1 MTNMVAREI
10 RVRGVVQGVGFRP
23 TVWHLAHR
31 NQLVGD
37 VCNDGE
43 GVLIRIVGVA
53 QQVDNFLQRLPHEVP
68 RLSRVESIEVQE
80 LSTELSFRSFDIIH
94 SRHSSNHTQVT
105 ADAALCKACREECL
119 MPGARRYYYPFTNC
133 TFCGPRFSIVHKVP
147 YDRENTTMAAFP
159 LCDSCSQ
166 EYHNPSD
173 RRFHAQPIACPVCG
187 PKIWLEFADDSHG
200 SAYTDSKTIIEQAV
214 AALKQGKI
222 LAIRGLGGF
231 HLACDATSEHAVNTL
246 RAKKRR
252 YAKPFAL
259 MAPDVETI
267 AKYCTIST
275 LERQLLQSPE
285 APIVLLDAKH
295 PGKLPV
301 SISPGTNL
309 LGFMLPYTPLHL
321 LLMLGFDSPL
331 VMTSGNVSDE
341 PQIID
346 LDKARASLA
355 DIVDIFLMHDRDIA
369 NRIDDSVIRVMAEKP
384 QIIRRARGY
393 APRSIKLPA
402 GFERAPE
409 LLAFGGELKSS
420 FCLVKDG
427 AAILSQHQGDLE
439 DVATFDDYE
448 KNLALYRQLFD
459 HHPICFAVD
468 KHPEY
473 LSTKLAQA
481 LGQEHDLP
489 LYAVQHHHAHIA
501 SCLAEN
507 GIALATEPVLGVALD
522 GLGYGDDYSLW
533 GGEFLLADYRTS
545 QRLASF
551 TPIAMIGGIQAIK
564 EPWRNT
570 YAHLSHAMDW
580 HEFCAYFGGT
590 DLHHYLSN
598 KPLDILDKM
607 LLKKISAPLA
617 SSCGRLFDAV
627 AAALDLC
634 RDYAHFEGQGAI
646 ALESLVNPD
655 LLQELLSHPQ
665 SNYSFQLVSDNASPE
680 LLRLDATPLWQA
692 LLLDI
697 KELTDPSI
705 IATQFH
711 VALVQGLTA
720 TVKKLSQTLNAQ
732 GRGFNTVA
740 LSGGCFQNKVL
751 LESCITLLQQAGYR
765 CLWQSQVPANDGGL
779 ALGQAVVAAARH
791 LDFIKT
797 DLNHTSL

>member
-1 MTNMVAREI
+1 MKNMVAREI

-23 TVWHLAHR
+23 TVWHLAR
-31 NQLVGD
+31 SNKLVGD

-68 RLSRVESIEVQE
+68 PLSQLESIEVQP
-80 LSTELSFRSFDIIH
+80 LLTDLHFRSFDIIH
-94 SRHSSNHTQVT
+94 SKHTTNHAQVT
-105 ADAALCKACREECL
+105 ADAALCESCRDECL
-119 MPGARRYYYPFTNC
+119 TPGAGRYFYPFTNC
-133 TFCGPRFSIVHKVP
+133 TFCGPRFSIIHKVP
-147 YDRENTTMAAFP
+147 YDRENTTMAVFP
-159 LCDSCSQ
+159 LCESCAS
-166 EYHNPSD
+166 EYHNPPD

-187 PKIWLEFADDSHG
+187 PKIWLEYVDDSQPPVY
-200 SAYTDSKTIIEQAV
+200 ADSKTIIEQAV

-231 HLACDATSEHAVNTL
+231 HIACDASNEQTVNTL
-246 RAKKRR
+246 RSKKCR
-252 YAKPFAL
+252 YAKPFAI
-259 MAPDVETI
+259 MAADVETI
-267 AKYCTIST
+267 ENYCSVST
-275 LERQLLQSPE
+275 QERELLQSPE
-285 APIVLLDAKH
+285 APIVLLEAKH
-295 PGKLPV
+295 PNKLPV
-301 SISPGTNL
+301 NISPGTNL

-341 PQIID
+341 PQLTD
-346 LDKARASLA
+346 LDMARTSLA
-355 DIVDIFLMHDRDIA
+355 NIVDMFLLHDRDIA
-369 NRIDDSVIRVMAEKP
+369 NRIDDSVVRVAAGKP
-384 QIIRRARGY
+384 QVIRRARGY

-402 GFERAPE
+402 GFGKAPE

-448 KNLALYRQLFD
+448 KNLALYQQLFD
-459 HHPICFAVD
+459 HHPICFAAD

-481 LGQEHDLP
+481 RAQEQNLP
-489 LYAVQHHHAHIA
+489 LFAIQHHHAHIA

-507 GIALATEPVLGVALD
+507 GVAFDKEPVLGIALD
-522 GLGYGDDYSLW
+522 GLGYGDDHSLW

-551 TPIAMIGGIQAIK
+551 TPIAMIGGVQAIK

-580 HEFCAYFGGT
+580 QGFSENFGDT
-590 DLHHYLSN
+590 DLHNYLRG
-598 KPLDILDKM
+598 KPIDMLDKM
-607 LLKKISAPLA
+607 LLKKINAPLA

-627 AAALDLC
+627 AAALGLC

-646 ALESLVNPD
+646 ALESLVNQD
-655 LLQELLSHPQ
+655 LLQELLNHPQ
-665 SNYSFQLVSDNASPE
+665 LNYAFQLVSDKASPE

-692 LLLDI
+692 LLVDI
-697 KELTDPSI
+697 KQNTKPSI

-711 VALVQGLTA
+711 VALAQGLNA
-720 TVKKLSQTLNAQ
+720 TVHKLSQTLKTQ

-751 LESCITLLQQAGYR
+751 LESCITLLQQAGYL

-779 ALGQAVVAAARH
+779 ALGQAAVAAAHH
-791 LDFIKT
+791 LALKKADSIPT
-797 DLNHTSL
+797 A